1 MYWNYTIWWPA
12 ITYLSDNSRQELFL
26 EAIECDSKVD
36 NVDLDVDSREIV
48 GVGYRSR
55 HVQPE
60 RTQETI
66 IDSTEKLSQ
75 CYLLI
80 WCLWYINLV

>member
-66 IDSTEKLSQ
+66 IDKIQQNCLNAT
-75 CYLLI
+75 YLYGAFGI
-80 WCLWYINLV
+80 

>member
-26 EAIECDSKVD
+26 EAVECDSKVD
-36 NVDLDVDSREIV
+36 NVDLDVDRREIV

-60 RTQETI
+60 RTQETV
-66 IDSTEKLSQ
+66 IDKIQ
-75 CYLLI
+75 RN
-80 WCLWYINLV
+80 CLNATYSYGSFGTSI

>member
-26 EAIECDSKVD
+26 EAVECDSKVD
-36 NVDLDVDSREIV
+36 NVDLDVDRREIV

-55 HVQPE
+55 HVQSE

-66 IDSTEKLSQ
+66 IDKIQQNCLNAT
-75 CYLLI
+75 YLYGAFGTSI
-80 WCLWYINLV
+80 